1 MMDSIFCY
9 LEEAVKFLGTISW
22 EEFFAIFWPFLVFDC
37 ARYLVPDVF
46 MLIKS
51 RWTASPQEEAFGRSL
66 QERQPLVSVVIPGYN
81 EARAIGK
88 TIVSIQE
95 QTYKNLEI
103 IVVDDGSTDGM
114 FAVCRQL
121 AQTEPRLRPFRLEER
136 VGKYS
141 GVNFALKFCRGEYL
155 ILIDADCS
163 FSRDA
168 FLEILKKFADPEVGA
183 VSGNLRVRNRRTN
196 LITAL
201 QDIEYL
207 ISISVGRIAQSWLNI
222 LFIVSG
228 GFGAYRQGILEQF
241 GGCDVTPSED
251 FDNTVKVRKLG
262 WKIGFAR
269 KALCLTDAPS
279 TVLSLIRQRLR
290 WDNTFI
296 SITIRK
302 HKSIYNPFDAS
313 FTWSN
318 FVGGLDF
325 IVFEFLA
332 NVVFLFYPF
341 YVYFLFNEYVMVV
354 LVSIYLFYVGFSLLL
369 YLIGLA
375 LSDNKKSD
383 LGLIWYIPLMPFYYN
398 CLIRPVRIMAHF
410 GELLFGYIYRVPH
423 IPARV
428 GKGTIHW

>member
-1 MMDSIFCY
+1 
-9 LEEAVKFLGTISW
+9 
-22 EEFFAIFWPFLVFDC
+22 
-37 ARYLVPDVF
+37 

-51 RWTASPQEEAFGRSL
+51 RWTASPQEADFGRSL
-66 QERQPLVSVVIPGYN
+66 TERQPLVSVVIPGYN

-88 TIVSIQE
+88 TIASIQE

-114 FAVCRQL
+114 SAVCRQL
-121 AQTEPRLRPFRLEER
+121 AQTEPRLRSFRLDQR

-163 FSRDA
+163 FQRDA

-207 ISISVGRIAQSWLNI
+207 ISISVGRITQSWANI

-228 GFGAYRQGILEQF
+228 GFGAYRRGILEQF

-251 FDNTVKVRKLG
+251 FDNTIKARKLG

-269 KALCLTDAPS
+269 KALCLTDAPT
-279 TVLSLIRQRLR
+279 TVFNLIRQRLR

-302 HKSIYNPFDAS
+302 HKSIYNPCAAS

-318 FVGGLDF
+318 FLGGLDF
-325 IVFEFLA
+325 IIFDFLC

-341 YVYFLFNEYVMVV
+341 YIYFLFHEYVMVV
-354 LVSIYLFYVGFSLLL
+354 LVSVYLFYLVYSLLL

-375 LSDNKKSD
+375 LSDHKKSD
-383 LGLIWYIPLMPFYYN
+383 LSLMWYIPLMPFYYN
-398 CLIRPVRIMAHF
+398 FLMRPVRIMAHF

-423 IPARV
+423 IPTRV
-428 GKGTIHW
+428 GKGAMHW